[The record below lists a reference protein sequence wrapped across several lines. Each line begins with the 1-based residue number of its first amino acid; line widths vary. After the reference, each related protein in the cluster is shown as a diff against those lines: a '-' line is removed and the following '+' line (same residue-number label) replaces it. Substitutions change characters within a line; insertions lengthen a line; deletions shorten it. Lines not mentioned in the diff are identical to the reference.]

1 MQVLLNA
8 NTDAKMTL
16 CLEWLLL
23 EERIDSSILKLVYD
37 GINKENLPA
46 NLKLELKNPTRAL
59 RNNSGKTIIVAKDK
73 NMNKFFAVLQ
83 YNIAVLV

>member
-1 MQVLLNA
+1 M
-8 NTDAKMTL
+8 
-16 CLEWLLL
+16 
-23 EERIDSSILKLVYD
+23 
-37 GINKENLPA
+37 PA